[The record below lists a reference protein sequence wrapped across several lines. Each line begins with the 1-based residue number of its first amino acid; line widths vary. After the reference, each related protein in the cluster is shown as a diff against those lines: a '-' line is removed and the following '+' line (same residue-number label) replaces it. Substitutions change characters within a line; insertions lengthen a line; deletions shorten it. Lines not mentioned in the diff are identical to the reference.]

1 MTAPTVVLPADAGRD
16 EWLAARRKGLG
27 GSDAAAVAG
36 LSPYAG
42 PWSVWADKV
51 GLDVPD
57 LEPSEAMRWGTLLE
71 PVISVEA
78 GERFGL
84 DVRPSPGLV
93 ANPQLG
99 WQLATPDGLV
109 GDDAL
114 LEVKNVGAR
123 QADVWETG
131 PPDMYWAQGLH
142 YVAVTGR
149 ATVHFVALV
158 GGQRLVHH
166 PVTYTPADVEGL
178 TKIEADFWAHVEAE
192 TPPPAWPADIDALGR
207 LDVDPDESVE
217 LDPNVLS
224 LLADYDTAS
233 SAAKRKAEIAD
244 ELKALLG
251 TAAVGTVDGMAVVT
265 WKTVRT
271 DRLDSKALA
280 AAHPD
285 LAAEFVRTQTSRR
298 LHMPKQRQEA
308 SQG

>member
-1 MTAPTVVLPADAGRD
+1 MTAPTILLPAGAGRD

-36 LSPYAG
+36 LNPYAG

-51 GLDVPD
+51 GLDVPAV
-57 LEPSEAMRWGTLLE
+57 EESEAMRWGTLLE

-78 GERFGL
+78 RERFGL
-84 DVRPSPGLV
+84 DVQPSPGLV
-93 ANPQLG
+93 AHPDRG

-109 GDDAL
+109 GDDGL

-123 QADVWETG
+123 QAEVWEDG
-131 PPDMYWAQGLH
+131 PPDMYWTQGLH

-149 ATVHFVALV
+149 RTVHFVALV

-166 PVTYTPADVEGL
+166 PVTYTAADVDGL

-207 LDVDPDESVE
+207 LDVDPDEMVE
-217 LDPNVLS
+217 LDPSVTA
-224 LLADYDTAS
+224 LLARYEDA
-233 SAAKRKAEIAD
+233 SAAAKHKAELAD
-244 ELKALLG
+244 EIKSLLG
-251 TAAVGTVDGMAVVT
+251 TAAVGTLFGEPVVT
-265 WKTVRT
+265 WKTVNT
-271 DRLDSKALA
+271 DRLDTKALK

-285 LAAEFVRTQTSRR
+285 LAAEFTRTQTSRR

-308 SQG
+308 RQG